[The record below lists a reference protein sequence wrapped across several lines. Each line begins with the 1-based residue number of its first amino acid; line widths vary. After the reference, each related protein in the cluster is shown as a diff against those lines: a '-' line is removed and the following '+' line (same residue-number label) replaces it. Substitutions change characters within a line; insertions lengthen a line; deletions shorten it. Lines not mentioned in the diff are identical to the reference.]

1 MGSTVVSPIEYNIP
15 RWTAEAALRLLPET
29 LWPRHEVID
38 GSLILMPNPG
48 IAHQRTSSRLW
59 QLLDA
64 SAPDTV
70 EVAQALNI
78 VLPGEQLT
86 IPDVVV
92 LRSSG
97 ADQTWFTA
105 DEVLL
110 VAEVVSPGNAP
121 MDRKVK
127 PDLYAEAGIP
137 YFLRIELAVLRASEL
152 FELRDGRYVSI
163 ATGGP
168 DQPLTA
174 TEPFP
179 FTVDPPELQRS
190 T

>member
-1 MGSTVVSPIEYNIP
+1 MGSTVVSPVEYNIP
-15 RWTAEAALRLLPET
+15 RWTAQAALRLLPET

-38 GSLILMPNPG
+38 GSLVLMPNPG
-48 IAHQRTSSRLW
+48 VAHQRASSRLW
-59 QLLDA
+59 QLLDV
-64 SAPDTV
+64 SAPSNV

-86 IPDVVV
+86 IPDIVV
-92 LRSSG
+92 LRSRGS
-97 ADQTWFTA
+97 DQTWFTS
-105 DEVLL
+105 DDVLL

-127 PDLYAEAGIP
+127 PDLYAEAAIP
-137 YFLRIELAVLRASEL
+137 YFLRVELAALRPSEL

-163 ATGGP
+163 ATGRP

-179 FTVDPPELQRS
+179 FTFDPADLRAA
-190 T
+190 

>member
-1 MGSTVVSPIEYNIP
+1 MGSTVVSQIEYNIP
-15 RWTAEAALRLLPET
+15 RWTAEAALQLLPET

-38 GSLILMPNPG
+38 GSLVLMPTPG
-48 IAHQRTSSRLW
+48 VAHQRAASRLW
-59 QLLDA
+59 QLLDVA
-64 SAPDTV
+64 APGAV

-86 IPDVVV
+86 IPDIVI
-92 LRSSG
+92 LRRRGSDKS
-97 ADQTWFTA
+97 WFTA

-121 MDRKVK
+121 MDRKVR
-127 PDLYAEAGIP
+127 PDLYAEAEIP
-137 YFLRIELAVLRASEL
+137 YFLRVELAVLRPSEL
-152 FELRDGRYVSI
+152 FELRDGRYVST

-174 TEPFP
+174 NRPFP
-179 FTVDPPELQRS
+179 FTFDPAELRAS
-190 T
+190 